1 MNKSYMNSLG
11 LKTSLIN
18 MHRRLCMDNI
28 SLDKDRVSDH
38 VVNLINF
45 FVFKH

>member
-1 MNKSYMNSLG
+1 MNSLG
-11 LKTSLIN
+11 LNTSFN

-28 SLDKDRVSDH
+28 SLDKDRVSDR
-38 VVNLINF
+38 VVNLINV